1 MAKPLICKF
10 KAKTAHSPDGADS
23 ASAAEEGQHEEQAP
37 PPPAAAEAAAAA
49 CESPAPPTPPQ
60 SIRGQRTEE
69 QKDLQVPVFIKT
81 CLCLH

>member
-10 KAKTAHSPDGADS
+10 KAKTAHLPDGANS

-49 CESPAPPTPPQ
+49 CESPGKHKL
-60 SIRGQRTEE
+60 I
-69 QKDLQVPVFIKT
+69 
-81 CLCLH
+81 